1 MVGVTHLPVTASPES
16 MARDLRCIGGMVVAL
31 ATIREPGRI
40 VPLDPDS
47 YTFGAVSRVTL
58 PAHVRIRAARSVS
71 PLPYTASGE
80 EHLGRHVDVCV

>member
-1 MVGVTHLPVTASPES
+1 
-16 MARDLRCIGGMVVAL
+16 MVVAL

-40 VPLDPDS
+40 VPVDPDS

-58 PAHVRIRAARSVS
+58 PARVRAIRAARSVS